1 VYANLLALGRQGFED
16 MLKRQIE
23 LARTIAKYV
32 NESDFYELLPPH
44 PHQDIAMRQTHPHT
58 DIADY
63 RTIYIIVLFRLKNP
77 ILNASLVR
85 RINGSGTV
93 YVSGTTFESRPACR
107 FAISN
112 WQSSVAKDWKWIQA
126 VLDLVASGHD

>member
-1 VYANLLALGRQGFED
+1 MYANLLALGREGFED

-32 NESDFYELLPPH
+32 NESDFYELLPPQY
-44 PHQDIAMRQTHPHT
+44 PQT

-63 RTIYIIVLFRLKNP
+63 RSIYIIVLFRLKDP
-77 ILNASLVR
+77 ISNASLVR

-112 WQSSVAKDWKWIQA
+112 WKSSVAKDWKLIKT